1 MFIWAPVSRRTIRV
15 CPTDTVK
22 PPDAALEANLQAD
35 FQTLPWNLASIPE
48 YAGGLRSMRNHGMT
62 SGTFGANIGAS
73 CQSMMMTDLPS
84 SNSDQSDFMEFATDQ
99 GNGSPVH
106 PISVFVRVR
115 IDRIPTIRVRRV
127 AHGCLVQP
135 WICRARIVSS
145 REIECPSYEP
155 NTRGCSI
162 VSLQSIIYHGLDPM
176 FQRYL
181 WLSSKYGEHA
191 MN

>member
-35 FQTLPWNLASIPE
+35 FQTLRWNLASIPE

-84 SNSDQSDFMEFATDQ
+84 SNSGQSDFMELAA
-99 GNGSPVH
+99 
-106 PISVFVRVR
+106 VRAWK
-115 IDRIPTIRVRRV
+115 PGTSHLGIRTCSNRSDSDDPGETSRTW
-127 AHGCLVQP
+127 LP
-135 WICRARIVSS
+135 SS
-145 REIECPSYEP
+145 
-155 NTRGCSI
+155 TMD
-162 VSLQSIIYHGLDPM
+162 LQSSDCVVPERSVPKLRAEHQRM
-176 FQRYL
+176 FNRQPP
-181 WLSSKYGEHA
+181 EHHLPWP
-191 MN
+191 